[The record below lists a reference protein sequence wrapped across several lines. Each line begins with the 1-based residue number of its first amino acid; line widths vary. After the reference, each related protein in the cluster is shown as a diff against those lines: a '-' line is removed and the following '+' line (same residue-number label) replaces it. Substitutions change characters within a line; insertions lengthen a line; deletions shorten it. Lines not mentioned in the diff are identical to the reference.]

1 MTLLSGYNITNGYLF
16 SKSQEK
22 SAFLD
27 VSEYGQKVLKIWAP
41 NSKNSKSYKDF
52 GEGGFFSFFCKNIR
66 FWATNYV
73 HRHLAF
79 PARGKSLK
87 KSRRPAGFG
96 AEQRHVVRSD
106 ASPFPPAGSR

>member
-1 MTLLSGYNITNGYLF
+1 MTLLSGYNITDGYLF

-52 GEGGFFSFFCKNIR
+52 GEGAFFFHFSAK
-66 FWATNYV
+66 T
-73 HRHLAF
+73 
-79 PARGKSLK
+79 
-87 KSRRPAGFG
+87 
-96 AEQRHVVRSD
+96 
-106 ASPFPPAGSR
+106 